1 MSASKEGTGKPLGR
15 AVRDFLAANGR
26 KGGKNRAAALTPSR
40 RSEIAKAGNE
50 AMLRK
55 RAEKEDGKINDFPLD
70 S

>member
-1 MSASKEGTGKPLGR
+1 MSKDKPTKAQIKAARTLVARENGKL
-15 AVRDFLAANGR
+15 
-26 KGGKNRAAALTPSR
+26 GGKARKAALTPSR

>member
-1 MSASKEGTGKPLGR
+1 MSQDKPTKAEIKAARAIVARENGKLGGKAR
-15 AVRDFLAANGR
+15 AVS
-26 KGGKNRAAALTPSR
+26 LTPSR
-40 RSEIAKAGNE
+40 RSEIARAGNE